1 MAYITDLTVFSKVV
15 EQQSFTAAARDLR
28 LSVSAVSRHVSQLED
43 TLGVQLVKRSTRKLA
58 ITDVGLEFYTRCARA
73 IGELEQAR
81 ADAFSHSTEL
91 KGQLR
96 IRSTIGIG
104 HKLILPA
111 INEFLK
117 RYSDMSVELTIGV
130 SAVNLIER
138 GLDVI
143 IRSDSVS
150 DAKLSS
156 RELGR
161 MRYVICAAPEF
172 VANHG
177 RPKTPDDLKKFNC
190 ILHSGQAEPNRWHI
204 RHNGRDYHARVRGTL
219 LVNNGVALYDAV
231 KAGVGI
237 GRLPVYSV
245 GEDIKAD
252 TLQPLFRN
260 VVGAKRSI
268 KAFYLRSRQQPPK
281 LKLFLDFLEQHL
293 RAQPI

>member
-1 MAYITDLTVFSKVV
+1 MAYITDLMVFSKVV

-28 LSVSAVSRHVSQLED
+28 LSVSAVSRHVTQLEE

-58 ITDVGLEFYTRCARA
+58 ITDIGLDFYTRCARA

-81 ADAFSHSTEL
+81 ADAFNHSTEL

-117 RYSDMSVELTIGV
+117 RYRDMSVELTIGV
-130 SAVNLIER
+130 SPVNLIER

-143 IRSDSVS
+143 IRSDNVP
-150 DAKLSS
+150 DVKLSS
-156 RELGR
+156 RELGA
-161 MRYVICAAPEF
+161 MRYVICAAPDF
-172 VANHG
+172 VAAFG
-177 RPKTPDDLKKFNC
+177 RPKTPDDLKTLNC
-190 ILHSGQAEPNRWHI
+190 ILHSGQAEPNRWRI
-204 RHNGRDYHARVRGTL
+204 RHKGRDYNPRVRGTL

-237 GRLPVYSV
+237 GRLPIYAV
-245 GEDIKAD
+245 GEDIKAG
-252 TLQPLFRN
+252 TLEPLFRN
-260 VVGAKRSI
+260 VVGSKRSI
-268 KAFYLRSRQQPPK
+268 KAFYLRSRQQPAK

-293 RAQPI
+293 RAHPI

>member
-15 EQQSFTAAARDLR
+15 EQQSFTAAARELR
-28 LSVSAVSRHVSQLED
+28 LSVSAVSRHVTQLED

-58 ITDVGLEFYTRCARA
+58 ITDIGMDFYTRCARA
-73 IGELEQAR
+73 IAELEQAR

-104 HKLILPA
+104 HKLILPV

-117 RYSDMSVELTIGV
+117 RYRDMSVELTIGV
-130 SAVNLIER
+130 SPVNLIER

-143 IRSDSVS
+143 IRSDNVA
-150 DAKLSS
+150 DVKLSS
-156 RELGR
+156 RDLGA

-172 VANHG
+172 VAAFG
-177 RPKTPDDLKKFNC
+177 RPKTPDELKKFNC
-190 ILHSGQAEPNRWHI
+190 ILHSGQAEPNRWRI
-204 RHNGRDYHARVRGTL
+204 RHNGRDYNARVRGTL
-219 LVNNGVALYDAV
+219 LVNNGVALYEAV

-237 GRLPVYSV
+237 GRLPVYAA
-245 GEDIKAD
+245 GEDLESGA
-252 TLQPLFRN
+252 LRPLFKQ
-260 VVGAKRSI
+260 VAGPKRSI
-268 KAFYLRSRQQPPK
+268 KAFYLRTRQQPPK

-293 RAQPI
+293 RTYPV